1 MRPLYV
7 VESALS
13 SVAPCT
19 SKRNASLLV
28 HTRSSAARSRL
39 TTPFIAEAETR
50 NDGAPDY
57 AEDRLNVDTGS
68 SPDRSIM
75 VPKQSAVGG
84 HL

>member
-1 MRPLYV
+1 MRTSYV

-39 TTPFIAEAETR
+39 TTPFFAEAEPR
-50 NDGAPDY
+50 KDWAPDY
-57 AEDRLNVDTGS
+57 AEDRLNVATGS

-75 VPKQSAVGG
+75 VPNHSALGG
-84 HL
+84 IL

>member
-1 MRPLYV
+1 MRTSYV

-19 SKRNASLLV
+19 CRPMACLLV

-50 NDGAPDY
+50 NDWAPDY
-57 AEDRLNVDTGS
+57 AEGRLNVDTGL

-75 VPKQSAVGG
+75 VPNHSAVRG